1 MSATCCPVGYNFI
14 DSLGNFNDP
23 YYGYGSITNSLV
35 GDFVN
40 KCAILVNVGTGASPI
55 TAFALPDPVEPI
67 NPLDCPCCPTGYTY
81 SDSTGLCIS
90 DTDRKMYQETVPC
103 IQCVCP
109 EPVTPTCAP
118 CPTEGTA
125 VSFQF
130 NSTSKNCVSC
140 TPQNGNIPCGAITSF
155 LAGPFQD
162 PNYNNFK
169 LRNKNFI

>member
-1 MSATCCPVGYNFI
+1 MSATCCPKGYNFI
-14 DSLGNFNDP
+14 DSLGNFSDP

-55 TAFALPDPVEPI
+55 TAFALFDTVEPI
-67 NPLDCPCCPTGYTY
+67 ECPCCPTGYSY
-81 SDSTGLCIS
+81 SDFIALCIN
-90 DTDRKMYQETVPC
+90 DRDKTMYEKTVPC
-103 IQCVCP
+103 IVCVCP
-109 EPVTPTCAP
+109 VPPVPTCTP
-118 CPTEGTA
+118 CSTEGQP
-125 VSFQF
+125 VSFVF
-130 NSTSKNCVSC
+130 NSTSRNCQSC
-140 TPQNGNIPCGAITSF
+140 IPQNGNIPCGGITTF

>member
-1 MSATCCPVGYNFI
+1 MPATCCPKGYNFI

-67 NPLDCPCCPTGYTY
+67 DCPCCPTGYTY
-81 SDSTGLCIS
+81 SDFTALCIN
-90 DTDRKMYQETVPC
+90 DRDKTMYQETVPC
-103 IQCVCP
+103 IPCVCP
-109 EPVTPTCAP
+109 TPVTPTCAP

-125 VSFQF
+125 VSFA
-130 NSTSKNCVSC
+130 SKNCTSC